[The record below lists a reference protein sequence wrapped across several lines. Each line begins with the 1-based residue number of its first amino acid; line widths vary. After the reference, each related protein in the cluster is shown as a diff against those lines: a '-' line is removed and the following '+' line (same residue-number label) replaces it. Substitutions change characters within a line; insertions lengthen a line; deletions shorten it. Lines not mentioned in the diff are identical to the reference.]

1 MRKFMFT
8 GLAYAALMLSP
19 AFAADMALKGPPA
32 PYPQP
37 TSSWTG
43 FYLGVN
49 GGAGWGNSSSSADI
63 SLAGLTTTLPI
74 ASQGTAGWLGGV
86 TAGYNFQAGVVVFG
100 VEGDFDWADIEGN
113 TSCLVVFN
121 CNVKQDWVGD
131 IAGRLGVAPIS
142 NLLMYVK
149 GGVAWADTKY
159 NFGNSFTAGV
169 VTVSI
174 TGNASDTR
182 TGGLLGMG
190 AEYAF
195 MAHWSAKIEYD
206 FIDYG
211 TDTVNLSLASSPAG
225 LLVGLPPSIPT
236 QIKET
241 ESVMKA
247 GINYRF

>member
-1 MRKFMFT
+1 MRKIMFA
-8 GLAYAALMLSP
+8 GLACAALLVSP

-43 FYLGVN
+43 FYLGIN
-49 GGAGWGNSSSSADI
+49 GGAGWGTSSSSADI
-63 SLAGLTTTLPI
+63 ALLATTIPI

-100 VEGDFDWADIEGN
+100 IEGDFDWADIEGN

-131 IAGRLGVAPIS
+131 IAGRLGVAPLS

-159 NFGNSFTAGV
+159 TFGNTFGGV
-169 VTVSI
+169 VSI

-182 TGGLLGMG
+182 TGGMLGMG
-190 AEYAF
+190 VEYAF

-211 TDTVNLSLASSPAG
+211 TDTVSMSLATVPPVALPAI
-225 LLVGLPPSIPT
+225 ST

-241 ESVMKA
+241 ESLMKA

>member
-1 MRKFMFT
+1 MFA
-8 GLAYAALMLSP
+8 GLACAALLVSP

-49 GGAGWGNSSSSADI
+49 GGAGWGTSSSSADI
-63 SLAGLTTTLPI
+63 ALAGLTTTLPI

-100 VEGDFDWADIEGN
+100 IEGDFDWADIEGN

-131 IAGRLGVAPIS
+131 IAGRIGVAPVS

-169 VTVSI
+169 ATVSI

-182 TGGLLGMG
+182 TGGMLGMG
-190 AEYAF
+190 VEYAF

-206 FIDYG
+206 FIDFG
-211 TDTVNLSLASSPAG
+211 SDTVNMSFASSPAG
-225 LLVGLPPSIPT
+225 LLVGLPSSIPT

-241 ESVMKA
+241 ESLMKA